1 MRSKPYLLEPGHGF
15 PVIQMIDIL
24 LLLLVFFML
33 MNRSLPPSLSVALPR
48 ASTSRED
55 DRAAVAITIGSTGQV
70 MLNGALTD
78 WDLLAG
84 QLTGRDPETLV
95 RISADRSTNYDFV
108 VKAMDAAAKAELRN
122 IALETLPELPAA
134 ASAP

>member
-1 MRSKPYLLEPGHGF
+1 MKGKDYMLEPGRGF

-24 LLLLVFFML
+24 MLLLVFFML
-33 MNRSLPPSLSVALPR
+33 MNRSLPPSLNVALPR

-55 DRAAVAITIGSTGQV
+55 DRAAVAITISSTGQL

-78 WDLLAG
+78 WDLLSG
-84 QLTGRDPETLV
+84 QLVGRDPETLV
-95 RISADRSTNYDFV
+95 RISADRSTNYDYV

-122 IALETLPELPAA
+122 IALETLPELPV
-134 ASAP
+134 APSKP

>member
-1 MRSKPYLLEPGHGF
+1 MKGKDYMLEPGRGF

-24 LLLLVFFML
+24 MLLLVFFML

-55 DRAAVAITIGSTGQV
+55 DRAAVAITIDRTGQV
-70 MLNGALTD
+70 MVNGILID
-78 WDLLAG
+78 WDMLPG
-84 QLTGRDPETLV
+84 QLAGRDPETLV
-95 RISADRSTNYDFV
+95 RISADRSTNYDYV

-122 IALETLPELPAA
+122 IALETLPE
-134 ASAP
+134 APPTPHTP